1 MTISSWVK
9 RATSSA
15 VGVVVGVVGVVGAGC
30 GRTNGPPLA
39 DDRLGVSK
47 AEVHAPIDFAFDSI
61 DERPVSSDATRGKPT
76 VIAFV
81 NTGSLPAQAQV
92 DFLVVMAKHDAD
104 KVNYAVVALESRE
117 NREIVELY
125 KKALSIP
132 CPIALADE
140 TTTAGGGPFGD
151 VTAVPVTV
159 VLDRAGRIVLRV
171 AGRVVKSEELRGAL
185 RGL

>member
-1 MTISSWVK
+1 VTISSWVK

-15 VGVVVGVVGVVGAGC
+15 VGLVGLLGAC
-30 GRTNGPPLA
+30 GGSQGPPLV
-39 DDRLGVSK
+39 DDRPGVSR
-47 AEVHAPIDFAFDSI
+47 AEVHAPVDFSFDSI
-61 DERPVSSDATRGKPT
+61 DDRPVSSDATRGKPT

-104 KVNYAVVALESRE
+104 KVNYAAVSLEARE

-125 KKALSIP
+125 RKALSIP
-132 CPIALADE
+132 FPVALADE

-159 VLDRAGRIVLRV
+159 ILDRAGRIVLRV
-171 AGRVVKSEELRGAL
+171 AGRVVKSDELRGAL

>member
-1 MTISSWVK
+1 VTISSWAK

-15 VGVVVGVVGVVGAGC
+15 AALVGLLAAC
-30 GRTNGPPLA
+30 GGSKGPSLSGDPP
-39 DDRLGVSK
+39 GVSR
-47 AEVHAPIDFAFDSI
+47 AEVHAPIDFAFDSV
-61 DERPVSSDATRGKPT
+61 DDRPVSSDATRGKPT

-92 DFLVVMAKHDAD
+92 DFLVVMARHDAD
-104 KVNYAVVALESRE
+104 KVNYAAVALEARE

-132 CPIALADE
+132 FPVALADE

-151 VTAVPVTV
+151 VTTVPVTV
-159 VLDRAGRIVLRV
+159 VLDRAGRVVLRV
-171 AGRVVKSEELRGAL
+171 AGRVVKSDELRSAL

>member
-9 RATSSA
+9 RATSRA
-15 VGVVVGVVGVVGAGC
+15 GGGGGGVGVVAAC
-30 GRTNGPPLA
+30 GRSNGPPLV

-47 AEVHAPIDFAFDSI
+47 AEVHAPIDFAFDSV
-61 DERPVSSDATRGKPT
+61 DDRPVSSEATRGKPT

-104 KVNYAVVALESRE
+104 KVNYAAVALEARE

-132 CPIALADE
+132 FPVALADE

-151 VTAVPVTV
+151 VTTVPVTV
-159 VLDRAGRIVLRV
+159 ILDRAGRIVLRV
-171 AGRVVKSEELRGAL
+171 AGRVVKSDELRGAL

>member
-1 MTISSWVK
+1 VTISSWAR

-15 VGVVVGVVGVVGAGC
+15 GLGLLVAACGGSKGA
-30 GRTNGPPLA
+30 PPVEEK
-39 DDRLGVSK
+39 LGISR
-47 AEVHAPIDFAFDSI
+47 AEVHAPIDFTFDSV
-61 DERPVSSDATRGKPT
+61 DDRPVSSDATRGKPT

-104 KVNYAVVALESRE
+104 KVNYAAVALEARE

-132 CPIALADE
+132 FPVALADE

-159 VLDRAGRIVLRV
+159 ILDRAGRIVLRV
-171 AGRVVKSEELRGAL
+171 AGRVVKSDELRGAL

>member
-1 MTISSWVK
+1 VTISSWAK

-15 VGVVVGVVGVVGAGC
+15 AAGLVLVLAACGGSNGGA
-30 GRTNGPPLA
+30 PPV
-39 DDRLGVSK
+39 DERPGVSR
-47 AEVHAPIDFAFDSI
+47 AEARAPIDFAFDSV
-61 DERPVSSDATRGKPT
+61 DERPVSSEATRGKPT

-104 KVNYAVVALESRE
+104 KVNYAAVALEARE
-117 NREIVELY
+117 NREMVELY
-125 KKALSIP
+125 KKALAIP
-132 CPIALADE
+132 FPVALADE
-140 TTTAGGGPFGD
+140 STAAGGGPFGD

-159 VLDRAGRIVLRV
+159 ILDREGRVVLRV
-171 AGRVVKSEELRGAL
+171 VGRVVKSDELRGAL